1 MARMRQSANWRDQT
15 GTRGRHRI
23 APGRIEGRQTM
34 MSRLTGAIVRAVLVV
49 LTIALPS
56 ILLPGTPAATTQTVA
71 LVSLV
76 AAIFT
81 IVEYQSNYPSLVE
94 FRAAPPFN
102 RLRFLA
108 LFLTV
113 FGLSLISRGELQP
126 STLTTLSQEVGTRIG
141 QLMDIPYSPVR
152 LIVLILPPNA
162 DQALVEAVRTAAG
175 LSYFV
180 SIAVLLTFVVCVRFL
195 GWPSSTGGFNVWINL
210 PTFDP
215 TSGGDVVS
223 RLNRDAQFNLILGF
237 LLPFLIPA
245 LVKLAS
251 DYIDPV
257 NLANPHTLIWTMT
270 AWAFLPSGLLMRGI
284 ALNRVAEMISRQR
297 ERAYAR
303 AEAEEGGK
311 GYAVT

>member
-1 MARMRQSANWRDQT
+1 
-15 GTRGRHRI
+15 
-23 APGRIEGRQTM
+23 M

>member
-1 MARMRQSANWRDQT
+1 
-15 GTRGRHRI
+15 
-23 APGRIEGRQTM
+23 M

-126 STLTTLSQEVGTRIG
+126 STLTTLSQEVGTRIA

-237 LLPFLIPA
+237 LLPLLIPA

-257 NLANPHTLIWTMT
+257 YLANPHTLIWTMT

>member
-1 MARMRQSANWRDQT
+1 
-15 GTRGRHRI
+15 
-23 APGRIEGRQTM
+23 M

-49 LTIALPS
+49 LMIALPS
-56 ILLPGTPAATTQTVA
+56 ILLPGTPASTAQTVA

-94 FRAAPPFN
+94 FRDAPPFN

-108 LFLTV
+108 LLATV
-113 FGLSLISRGELQP
+113 FALSLISRGEIQP
-126 STLTTLSQEVGTRIG
+126 SALTSLTQEIGSRIG
-141 QLMDIPYSPVR
+141 DWADFPYSPVR
-152 LIVLILPPNA
+152 LIVLILPQSA
-162 DQALVEAVRTAAG
+162 DPALVDSVRTAAG
-175 LSYFV
+175 VSYFF
-180 SIAVLLTFVVCVRFL
+180 SIVALLVFFACVRFL
-195 GWPSSTGGFNVWINL
+195 GWPSGPGGFNVWVNL

-215 TSGGDVVS
+215 TSGGDVVA
-223 RLNRDAQFNLILGF
+223 RLHRDAQINLILGF

-245 LVKLAS
+245 LVKIAA
-251 DYIDPV
+251 DYNDPI

-284 ALNRVAEMISRQR
+284 ALNRVAEMITRQR

-303 AEAEEGGK
+303 AEAEDAGSK
-311 GYAVT
+311 HYAAT